1 MGPPLGSPIAATI
14 IMSHTYGSPSN
25 AISIII
31 IIWVK
36 GICTAIANLPISAE
50 YRDKGLTGDR
60 GPYSTNGQYQEY
72 MKGTIQPIQT
82 CCCLTPCTMCI
93 KRPHI
98 KSSCTPGFIHN
109 VKA

>member
-1 MGPPLGSPIAATI
+1 
-14 IMSHTYGSPSN
+14 MSHTYGSPSN

-72 MKGTIQPIQT
+72 VHEGDYTAHT
-82 CCCLTPCTMCI
+82 NVLL
-93 KRPHI
+93 
-98 KSSCTPGFIHN
+98 SDSVIHVCN
-109 VKA
+109 VPTSQVAALKHCG